1 MLGPYLDIAEKTGVI
16 PCFVGQPG
24 IGKTA
29 QVKTWA
35 KKHGRTVETL
45 CLSMIEPGEFLGIPM
60 PKVVNG
66 IDTVVYAAPNWFT
79 KLTDKSILFLD
90 EISNARPDIRSD
102 FLTLLSDRRLN
113 ERVLPERCMIVCA
126 CNPISSSENGYE
138 FSESFITRMSLIH
151 ATNDIK
157 ATAKFLS
164 SVGNP
169 LSEFI
174 LQNPTYMKKDDD
186 SEAMVKNLPK
196 ANNRTIEL
204 AGKIVALGK
213 RSNEAKKMIQ
223 GLVGPAVASQIMT
236 FVHGKSFGNVDLL
249 KTDPKD
255 DEQIISALEVLT
267 SKIEEDYRNDA
278 DCSKHLK
285 KIIKWLKQS
294 KRFDLLQG
302 YMKKITDMT
311 FENHYDLIQEI
322 TKMRKEFEK

>member
-1 MLGPYLDIAEKTGVI
+1 MLAPYLDIAEKTGVI

-29 QVKTWA
+29 QVKAWA
-35 KKHGRTVETL
+35 KEHGRTVETL

-60 PKVVNG
+60 PKVING
-66 IDTVVYAAPNWFT
+66 IDTVVYAAPNWFV

-113 ERVLPERCMIVCA
+113 ERVLPEGCMIVCA

-157 ATAKFLS
+157 ATAAFLQS
-164 SVGNP
+164 IGNP
-169 LSEFI
+169 LSDYI
-174 LQNPTYMKKDDD
+174 LENPTYMPSDND
-186 SEAMVKNLPK
+186 SAQMVKSLPK

-204 AGKIVALGK
+204 AGKILALGK
-213 RSNEAKKMIQ
+213 PTRAAKEMIN
-223 GLVGPAVASQIMT
+223 GLVGPVIGNQIIKFLNFQST
-236 FVHGKSFGNVDLL
+236 SKVDLL
-249 KTDPKD
+249 KAET
-255 DEQIISALEVLT
+255 DEQIIVALENLT
-267 SKIEEDYRNDA
+267 IEIEDDYKQDA
-278 DCSKHLK
+278 DCAKHLK
-285 KIIKWLKQS
+285 KIIKWLEKS

-302 YMKKITDMT
+302 YLKKITDLT

-322 TKMRKEFEK
+322 IKIRDEFEK